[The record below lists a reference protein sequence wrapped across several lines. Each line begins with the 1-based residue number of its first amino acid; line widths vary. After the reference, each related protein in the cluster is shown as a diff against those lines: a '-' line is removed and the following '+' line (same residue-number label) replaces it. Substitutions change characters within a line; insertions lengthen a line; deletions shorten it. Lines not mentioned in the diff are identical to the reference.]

1 MKDGIS
7 QQEMAQGINSRG
19 HQEASEQPGFIYS
32 ICLNRTLRALPLPL
46 QVYFLTMTE
55 LKMTSA
61 GEKVKRK

>member
-32 ICLNRTLRALPLPL
+32 ICPNRTLRALPL